1 MGGSRSLTVT
11 LETVTPLFLGGAD
24 PRGAPEL
31 RPPAFR
37 GAMRYWLR
45 ALVAAGNEQ
54 KMRKHEEYLFGVGGD
69 EAAASAVS
77 LRLSLPPNLQQPHT
91 ELIKPYTEL
100 TKGRVGTGYL
110 WFAARATKHEQER
123 HAIMPTSF
131 TLTLAVR
138 RSKEPERDL
147 EQVAA
152 VLWVLTRLGGIGAR
166 SRRFAGGVQVANVQS
181 AHNSQSFV
189 SRLPVRATSPRELAD
204 DIAEG
209 IRAARRIFAI
219 QQLAVPA
226 PDQFDV
232 LHPDRCQIFVLE
244 QDFESWQDAVEKIGQ
259 VYQSFRALR
268 QPDYSVIKTAMTSGN
283 DLQGTV
289 ERAAFGLPVPF
300 FYRSLGN
307 RTATLQAAV
316 SQGNNISKI
325 DRRASPLWMRAV
337 KLSNGKYAVVFTWF
351 KSQFLPANAEFL
363 LTERK
368 QPDLRGSQLPGD
380 QLIARFLYRNDSQ
393 NRSSLIDKGYS
404 LLEVPLQ

>member
-1 MGGSRSLTVT
+1 MGESRSLTVT
-11 LETVTPLFLGGAD
+11 LETVTPVFLGGAD
-24 PRGAPEL
+24 PRGALEL
-31 RPPAFR
+31 RAPAFR
-37 GAMRYWLR
+37 GVMRYWLR
-45 ALVAAGNEQ
+45 ALVGVDNEQ
-54 KMRKHEEYLFGVGGD
+54 TMRKHEEHLFGVGGD

-77 LRLSLPPNLQQPHT
+77 LRLSLPPNLPQQ
-91 ELIKPYTEL
+91 PYTEL

-244 QDFESWQDAVEKIGQ
+244 QDFESWQDAVENIGY
-259 VYQSFRALR
+259 VYRSFRALR
-268 QPDYSVIKTAMTSGN
+268 QPDYPVVKTAMTSGN

-289 ERAAFGLPVPF
+289 ERAAFGLPIPF
-300 FYRSLGN
+300 FYRSLNN

-316 SQGNNISKI
+316 RQGNNISKI

-351 KSQFLPANAEFL
+351 KSRFLPTDAEFL
-363 LTERK
+363 LTEHRR
-368 QPDLRGSQLPGD
+368 PDLHGRQLPND
-380 QLIARFLYRNDSQ
+380 QLIQTFLTGRDRQ
-393 NRSSLIDKGYS
+393 KHSSLSDAGFS
-404 LLEVPLQ
+404 VLEVSLR

>member
-11 LETVTPLFLGGAD
+11 LETLTPLFLGGAD

-31 RPPAFR
+31 RGPAFR

-45 ALVAAGNEQ
+45 ALVGAAGEQ
-54 KMRKHEEYLFGVGGD
+54 VMRQHEDHLFGVGG
-69 EAAASAVS
+69 EQATAGVVS
-77 LRLSLPPNLQQPHT
+77 LRLPILQRAPTKSYSELVDRLPG
-91 ELIKPYTEL
+91 IA
-100 TKGRVGTGYL
+100 YL
-110 WFAARATKHEQER
+110 WFAARGTKR
-123 HAIMPTSF
+123 
-131 TLTLAVR
+131 
-138 RSKEPERDL
+138 EPERYAILPTTLFNLEMSFPRSKQPAQDL
-147 EQVAA
+147 EQAVA
-152 VLWVLTRLGGIGAR
+152 VLWLLTRLGGIGTR

-181 AHNSQSFV
+181 AHHSQSFV

-219 QQLAVPA
+219 QQLADPA

-244 QDFESWQDAVEKIGQ
+244 QDFECWQDAVEKIGQ

-268 QPDYSVIKTAMTSGN
+268 QPDYNVVKTAVTSGN

-289 ERAAFGLPVPF
+289 ERAAFGLPIPF
-300 FYRSLGN
+300 FYRSLGD

-316 SQGNNISKI
+316 RQGNNISKI

-351 KSQFLPANAEFL
+351 KSRFLPADAEFL
-363 LTERK
+363 LTERNR
-368 QPDLRGSQLPGD
+368 PDLHGRQLPND
-380 QLIARFLYRNDSQ
+380 QLIQMFLTGRDLKKHP
-393 NRSSLIDKGYS
+393 SLSDAGLS
-404 LLEVPLQ
+404 VLEVSLQ